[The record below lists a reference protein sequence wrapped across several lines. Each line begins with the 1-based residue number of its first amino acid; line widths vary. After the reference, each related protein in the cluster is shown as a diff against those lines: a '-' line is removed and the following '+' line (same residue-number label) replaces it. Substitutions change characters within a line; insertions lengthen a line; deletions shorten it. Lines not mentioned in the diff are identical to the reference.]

1 VSYVLLD
8 HGLTPFSPL
17 GEIEGWIDRVRRML
31 EASPNNDELREALQE
46 LERLRGMA
54 KGQEPGR

>member
-17 GEIEGWIDRVRRML
+17 GEIEGWIDRVTRML

-54 KGQEPGR
+54 NGQEPGR